1 VAGVRPLKIAL
12 VAGEPSGDALGAKLI
27 EALRQLAG
35 PQVSF
40 VGVGGP
46 RMEAA
51 GLESAFPLSEVAVMG
66 ILPVLARLPRIFA
79 HIAWAAEHV
88 TAARPDGLI
97 LIDSPD
103 FTHRVAR
110 RVRAKL
116 PDLAVIDYVSPTVWA
131 WRPGRARKMKAY
143 VDKVLA
149 LLPFEPDAHR
159 RLGGPDCVY
168 VGHPLIERLS
178 DLRPNAEEAARRDA
192 KPPVVLALP
201 GSRRSEISRLMGDF
215 GAALGALSHSM
226 GPFDIVLPTLPHL
239 HAEVTARAAHWPA
252 APRLLISEADKF
264 AAYRTARAALVASG
278 TATLEVALAGVPL
291 IGAYKV
297 SRLEEPLKHFISVPS
312 ILLPNL
318 ILGERAIPEFLQ
330 HDCAPGPLALA
341 MAALI
346 SDTPERE
353 AQLAALARLDAKM
366 RLAGDEKPSHAAAR
380 EALDTILARKPAQA
394 GNGGAAP

>member
-1 VAGVRPLKIAL
+1 VVGVRRLKIAL
-12 VAGEPSGDALGAKLI
+12 IAGEPSGDALGAKLI
-27 EALRQLAG
+27 QALRELTDDG
-35 PQVSF
+35 VTF

-79 HIAWAAEHV
+79 HIAWAADHV
-88 TAARPDGLI
+88 IRSAPDGLI

-110 RVRAKL
+110 RARAHLPKL
-116 PDLAVIDYVSPTVWA
+116 PVIDYVSPTIWA
-131 WRPGRARKMKAY
+131 WRPGRARKMTAY
-143 VDKVLA
+143 VDKVMA
-149 LLPFEPDAHR
+149 LLPFEPAAHE
-159 RLGGPDCVY
+159 RLGGPKCVY
-168 VGHPLIERLS
+168 VGHPLIERLVE
-178 DLRPNAEEAARRDA
+178 LRPDAEERARRES

-201 GSRRSEISRLMGDF
+201 GSRRSEVARLMGDF

-239 HAEVTARAAHWPA
+239 HAEVTARAANWPA

-297 SRLEEPLKHFISVPS
+297 SRLEEPVKHFISVSS

-318 ILGERAIPEFLQ
+318 ILEQQVIPEFLQ
-330 HDCAPGPLALA
+330 RDCMPGPLALA
-341 MAALI
+341 MAGIL
-346 SDTPERE
+346 TQGPERE

-366 RLAGDEKPSHAAAR
+366 RLPGDEAPSRAAAR
-380 EALDTILARKPAQA
+380 EALATIAERAA
-394 GNGGAAP
+394 GD

>member
-1 VAGVRPLKIAL
+1 MRPLKIAL

-27 EALRQLAG
+27 QALRELG
-35 PQVSF
+35 GDSVTF

-79 HIAWAAEHV
+79 HIAWAADHV
-88 TAARPDGLI
+88 IRSAPDGLI

-110 RVRAKL
+110 RARTHLPKL
-116 PDLAVIDYVSPTVWA
+116 PVIDYVSPTVWA

-149 LLPFEPDAHR
+149 LLPFEPAAHE
-159 RLGGPDCVY
+159 RLGGPKCVY

-178 DLRPNAEEAARRDA
+178 ELRPNVEERVRRGS

-201 GSRRSEISRLMGDF
+201 GSRRSEVARLMPDF

-252 APRLLISEADKF
+252 APRLLISEADKL

-318 ILGERAIPEFLQ
+318 ILEERAIPEFLQ

-341 MAALI
+341 MAGIL
-346 SDTPERE
+346 TEGPERE
-353 AQLAALARLDAKM
+353 AQLQALARLDAKM
-366 RLAGDEKPSHAAAR
+366 RLPGDEAPSHAAAR
-380 EALDTILARKPAQA
+380 EALATIAESVVGR
-394 GNGGAAP
+394 

>member
-1 VAGVRPLKIAL
+1 VVAVRPLKIAL
-12 VAGEPSGDALGAKLI
+12 VAGEPSGDALGGGLI
-27 EALRQLAG
+27 EALRELAG
-35 PQVSF
+35 DRVSF

-88 TAARPDGLI
+88 IKAAPDGLI

-116 PDLAVIDYVSPTVWA
+116 PKLPVIDYVSPTVWA
-131 WRPGRARKMKAY
+131 WRPGRARKMTAY

-149 LLPFEPDAHR
+149 LLPFEPAAHQ
-159 RLGGPDCVY
+159 RLGGPKCVY
-168 VGHPLIERLS
+168 VGHPLIERLQE
-178 DLRPNAEEAARRDA
+178 LRPNAEEQARRER

-201 GSRRSEISRLMGDF
+201 GSRRSEVARLMADF
-215 GAALGALSHSM
+215 GAALGALSHSI

-239 HAEVTARAAHWPA
+239 HAEVTARAANWPA

-278 TATLEVALAGVPL
+278 TATLEIALSGVPL

-297 SRLEEPLKHFISVPS
+297 SRLEEPLKHFISAPS

-318 ILGERAIPEFLQ
+318 ILEERAIPEFLQ

-341 MAALI
+341 MAGLLTD
-346 SDTPERE
+346 SPERA
-353 AQLAALARLDAKM
+353 AQLEALGRLDAKM
-366 RLAGDEKPSHAAAR
+366 RLPGDERPSRAAAR
-380 EALDTILARKPAQA
+380 EALATIEDR
-394 GNGGAAP
+394 GCS

>member
-1 VAGVRPLKIAL
+1 MRPLKIAL

-27 EALRQLAG
+27 QALRELCG
-35 PQVSF
+35 DRVTF

-79 HIAWAAEHV
+79 HIAWAADHV
-88 TAARPDGLI
+88 IRSAPDGLI

-110 RVRAKL
+110 RARAHLPKL
-116 PDLAVIDYVSPTVWA
+116 PVIDYVSPTVWA

-149 LLPFEPDAHR
+149 LLPFEPAAHE
-159 RLGGPDCVY
+159 RLGGPKCVY

-178 DLRPNAEEAARRDA
+178 ELRPNVEERVRRGS

-201 GSRRSEISRLMGDF
+201 GSRRSEVARLMPDF

-252 APRLLISEADKF
+252 APRLLISEADKL

-318 ILGERAIPEFLQ
+318 ILEERAIPEFLQ

-341 MAALI
+341 MAGIL
-346 SDTPERE
+346 TEGPERE
-353 AQLAALARLDAKM
+353 AQLQALARLDAKM
-366 RLAGDEKPSHAAAR
+366 RLPGDEAPSHAAAR
-380 EALDTILARKPAQA
+380 EALATIAEGVVGR
-394 GNGGAAP
+394 

>member
-1 VAGVRPLKIAL
+1 MRPLKIAL

-27 EALRQLAG
+27 HALRDLAG
-35 PQVSF
+35 AEVSF

-46 RMEAA
+46 RMEEA

-66 ILPVLARLPRIFA
+66 IMPVLARLPRILA
-79 HIAWAAEHV
+79 HIAWAADHV
-88 TAARPDGLI
+88 IKAAPDGLI

-116 PDLAVIDYVSPTVWA
+116 PNMPVIDYVSPTVWA
-131 WRPGRARKMKAY
+131 WRPGRARKMRAY

-149 LLPFEPDAHR
+149 LLPFEPAAHK
-159 RLGGPDCVY
+159 RLGGPECVY
-168 VGHPLIERLS
+168 VGHPLIERLAE
-178 DLRPNAEEAARRDA
+178 LRPNAEERARRQS
-192 KPPVVLALP
+192 KPPVVLVLP
-201 GSRRSEISRLMGDF
+201 GSRRSEVARLMPEF

-278 TATLEVALAGVPL
+278 TATLEIALSGVPL

-297 SRLEEPLKHFISVPS
+297 SRLEEPVKHFISVTS

-318 ILGERAIPEFLQ
+318 ILEERAIPEFLQ
-330 HDCAPGPLALA
+330 HDCTPGPLALA
-341 MAALI
+341 MAGLL
-346 SDTPERE
+346 TEGPERE
-353 AQLAALARLDAKM
+353 AQLKALARLDAKM
-366 RLAGDEKPSHAAAR
+366 RLPGDEPPSHAAAR
-380 EALDTILARKPAQA
+380 EALATIAEGVRVA
-394 GNGGAAP
+394 G

>member
-1 VAGVRPLKIAL
+1 MRRLKIAL
-12 VAGEPSGDALGAKLI
+12 IAGEPSGDALGAKLI
-27 EALRQLAG
+27 QALRELTDDG
-35 PQVSF
+35 VTF

-79 HIAWAAEHV
+79 HIAWAADHV
-88 TAARPDGLI
+88 IRSAPDGLI

-110 RVRAKL
+110 RARAHLPKL
-116 PDLAVIDYVSPTVWA
+116 PVIDYVSPTIWA
-131 WRPGRARKMKAY
+131 WRPGRARRMKAY
-143 VDKVLA
+143 IDKVLA
-149 LLPFEPDAHR
+149 LLPFEPAAHE
-159 RLGGPDCVY
+159 RLGGPKCVY
-168 VGHPLIERLS
+168 VGHPLIERLAE
-178 DLRPNAEEAARRDA
+178 LRPDGDERARREA

-201 GSRRSEISRLMGDF
+201 GSRRSEVARLMGDF

-297 SRLEEPLKHFISVPS
+297 SRLEEPVKHFINVSS

-318 ILGERAIPEFLQ
+318 ILEQQVIPEFLQ
-330 HDCAPGPLALA
+330 RDCAPGPLALA
-341 MAALI
+341 MAGIL
-346 SDTPERE
+346 TQGPERE
-353 AQLAALARLDAKM
+353 AQLAALARLGAKM
-366 RLAGDEKPSHAAAR
+366 RLPGDEAPSRAAAR
-380 EALDTILARKPAQA
+380 EALATIAERAA
-394 GNGGAAP
+394 GD

>member
-1 VAGVRPLKIAL
+1 MKPLRIAL

-27 EALRQLAG
+27 QALREIAG
-35 PQVSF
+35 GEIEF
-40 VGVGGP
+40 VGVGGQH
-46 RMEAA
+46 MEAA

-79 HIAWAAEHV
+79 HISWAAEHV
-88 TAARPDGLI
+88 VKAAPDGLI

-110 RVRAKL
+110 KVRARL
-116 PDLAVIDYVSPTVWA
+116 PNLPVIDYVSPTVWA
-131 WRPGRARKMKAY
+131 WRAGRAKKMRAY

-149 LLPFEPDAHR
+149 LLPFEPAAHE
-159 RLGGPDCVY
+159 RLGGPPCVY
-168 VGHPLIERLS
+168 VGHPLIERLAELTPS
-178 DLRPNAEEAARRDA
+178 AEERARRDE

-201 GSRRSEISRLMGDF
+201 GSRRSEVARLMPDF

-226 GPFDIVLPTLPHL
+226 GPFDLVLPTLPHL
-239 HAEVTARAAHWPA
+239 HAQVTALAAHWPA
-252 APRLLISEADKF
+252 APRLLVSEADKL

-278 TATLEVALAGVPL
+278 TATLEVALSGVPL
-291 IGAYKV
+291 IGAYNV

-318 ILGERAIPEFLQ
+318 ILEERAIPEFLQ
-330 HDCAPGPLALA
+330 HDCQPGPLALA
-341 MAALI
+341 MAGLI
-346 SDTPERE
+346 SDTPERA

-366 RLAGDEKPSHAAAR
+366 RLPGDEKPSHAAAR
-380 EALDTILARKPAQA
+380 EALATIDEGVKSSPA
-394 GNGGAAP
+394 

>member
-1 VAGVRPLKIAL
+1 MSLTIAL
-12 VAGEPSGDALGAKLI
+12 IAGEPSGDALGAKLI
-27 EALRQLAG
+27 HALREIAG
-35 PQVSF
+35 EKVSF
-40 VGVGGP
+40 IGVGGP
-46 RMEAA
+46 RMEEA

-88 TAARPDGLI
+88 IKAAPDGLI

-116 PDLAVIDYVSPTVWA
+116 PSMPVIDYVSPTVWA
-131 WRPGRARKMKAY
+131 WRPGRAKRMRAY

-149 LLPFEPDAHR
+149 LLPFEPAAHE
-159 RLGGPDCVY
+159 RLGGPKCVY
-168 VGHPLIERLS
+168 VGHPLIERLGE
-178 DLRPNAEEAARRDA
+178 LRPNAQERARRDS

-201 GSRRSEISRLMGDF
+201 GSRRAEVARLMPDF

-239 HAEVTARAAHWPA
+239 HAQVTALAAHWPA

-278 TATLEVALAGVPL
+278 TATLEVALSGVPL
-291 IGAYKV
+291 IGAYRV

-318 ILGERAIPEFLQ
+318 ILEERAIPEFLQ
-330 HDCAPGPLALA
+330 HDCQPGPLALA
-341 MAALI
+341 MAGLI
-346 SDTPERE
+346 SDTPERD

-366 RLAGDEKPSHAAAR
+366 RLPGNEPPSHAAAR
-380 EALDTILARKPAQA
+380 EALATIEEGVR
-394 GNGGAAP
+394 G

>member
-1 VAGVRPLKIAL
+1 MDALRELKIAL

-27 EALRQLAG
+27 AALRKQAG
-35 PQVSF
+35 GRIQF

-46 RMEAA
+46 RMEAE

-88 TAARPDGLI
+88 VKCAPDGLV

-116 PDLAVIDYVSPTVWA
+116 PDLPVIDYVSPTVWA

-149 LLPFEPDAHR
+149 LLPFEPEAHR
-159 RLGGPDCVY
+159 RLGGPECVY

-178 DLRPNAEEAARRDA
+178 ELRPNAEERARRDA
-192 KPPVVLALP
+192 KPPVVLVLP
-201 GSRRSEISRLMGDF
+201 GSRRSEVTRLMGDF
-215 GAALGALSHSM
+215 GAALGALSHTM

-252 APRLLISEADKF
+252 APRLLISEADKL
-264 AAYRTARAALVASG
+264 AAYRVARAALVASG

-291 IGAYKV
+291 IGAYRV
-297 SRLEEPLKHFISVPS
+297 SRLEEPVKHLIKVSS

-318 ILGERAIPEFLQ
+318 ILEEQAIPEFLQ
-330 HDCAPGPLALA
+330 HECTPGPLALA
-341 MAALI
+341 LAGLI
-346 SDTPERE
+346 SNSPER
-353 AQLAALARLDAKM
+353 ARQLEALARLDAKM
-366 RLAGDEKPSHAAAR
+366 RLPHDEAPSAAAAR
-380 EALDTILARKPAQA
+380 ETLATMMARVRV
-394 GNGGAAP
+394 

>member
-1 VAGVRPLKIAL
+1 MRVAHVRPLKIAL

-27 EALRQLAG
+27 QALRELTDDK
-35 PQVSF
+35 VTF

-66 ILPVLARLPRIFA
+66 FLPVLARLPRIFA
-79 HIAWAAEHV
+79 HITWAAEHV
-88 TAARPDGLI
+88 IRSQPDGLI

-110 RVRAKL
+110 RARAHL
-116 PDLAVIDYVSPTVWA
+116 PNLPVIDYVSPTVWA

-149 LLPFEPDAHR
+149 LLPFEPAAHE
-159 RLGGPDCVY
+159 RLGGPKCVY

-178 DLRPNAEEAARRDA
+178 ELRPNAEEQARRDS

-201 GSRRSEISRLMGDF
+201 GSRRSEVARLMPDF

-297 SRLEEPLKHFISVPS
+297 SRLEEPVKHFISVSS

-318 ILGERAIPEFLQ
+318 ILEERVIPEFLQ
-330 HDCAPGPLALA
+330 RDCAPGPLALA
-341 MAALI
+341 MAGLLT
-346 SDTPERE
+346 DGPERE
-353 AQLAALARLDAKM
+353 AQLQALARLDAKM
-366 RLAGDEKPSHAAAR
+366 RLPGDEAPSRAAAR
-380 EALDTILARKPAQA
+380 EALATIAESAKVEA
-394 GNGGAAP
+394 

>member
-1 VAGVRPLKIAL
+1 MRPLKIAL

-27 EALRQLAG
+27 QALREQCG
-35 PQVSF
+35 DGVTF
-40 VGVGGP
+40 VGVGGL

-79 HIAWAAEHV
+79 HIAWAADHV
-88 TAARPDGLI
+88 IRSAPDGLI

-110 RVRAKL
+110 RARAHL
-116 PDLAVIDYVSPTVWA
+116 PNLPVIDYVSPTVWA

-149 LLPFEPDAHR
+149 LLPFEPAAHE
-159 RLGGPDCVY
+159 RLGGPKCVY
-168 VGHPLIERLS
+168 VGHPLIERLAE
-178 DLRPNAEEAARRDA
+178 LRPNAEELARRDS

-201 GSRRSEISRLMGDF
+201 GSRRSEVARLMPDF

-252 APRLLISEADKF
+252 APRLLISEADKL
-264 AAYRTARAALVASG
+264 AAYRTARGALVASG

-318 ILGERAIPEFLQ
+318 ILEERVIPEFLQ
-330 HDCAPGPLALA
+330 RDCAPGPLALA
-341 MAALI
+341 MAGILTD
-346 SDTPERE
+346 SPERE
-353 AQLAALARLDAKM
+353 AQVQALARLGAKM
-366 RLAGDEKPSHAAAR
+366 RLPGDEAPSHAAAR
-380 EALDTILARKPAQA
+380 EALATIAEGVA
-394 GNGGAAP
+394 GR

>member
-1 VAGVRPLKIAL
+1 MRRLKIAL
-12 VAGEPSGDALGAKLI
+12 IAGEPSGDALGAKLI
-27 EALRQLAG
+27 QALRELTDDG
-35 PQVSF
+35 VTF

-79 HIAWAAEHV
+79 HIAWAADHV
-88 TAARPDGLI
+88 IRSEPDGLI

-110 RVRAKL
+110 RARAYLPKL
-116 PDLAVIDYVSPTVWA
+116 PVIDYVSPTIWA
-131 WRPGRARKMKAY
+131 WRPGRARKMTAY
-143 VDKVLA
+143 VDKVMA
-149 LLPFEPDAHR
+149 LLPFEPAAHE
-159 RLGGPDCVY
+159 RLGGPKCVY
-168 VGHPLIERLS
+168 VGHPLIERLVE
-178 DLRPNAEEAARRDA
+178 LRPDAEERARRES

-201 GSRRSEISRLMGDF
+201 GSRRSEVARLMGDF

-239 HAEVTARAAHWPA
+239 HAEVTARAANWPA

-297 SRLEEPLKHFISVPS
+297 SRLEEPVKHFISVSS

-318 ILGERAIPEFLQ
+318 ILEQQVIPEFLQ
-330 HDCAPGPLALA
+330 RDCMPGPLALA
-341 MAALI
+341 MAGIL
-346 SDTPERE
+346 TQGPERE

-366 RLAGDEKPSHAAAR
+366 RLPGDEAPSRAAAR
-380 EALDTILARKPAQA
+380 EALATIAERAA
-394 GNGGAAP
+394 GD

>member
-1 VAGVRPLKIAL
+1 MSGLKIAL

-27 EALRQLAG
+27 HALRG
-35 PQVSF
+35 CSGDTVSF

-88 TAARPDGLI
+88 IKSAPDGLI

-116 PDLAVIDYVSPTVWA
+116 PDLPVIDYVSPTVWA

-149 LLPFEPDAHR
+149 LLPFEPAAHA
-159 RLGGPDCVY
+159 RLGGPPCVY

-178 DLRPNAEEAARRDA
+178 ELRPNAEELARRET
-192 KPPVVLALP
+192 KPPVVVVLP
-201 GSRRSEISRLMGDF
+201 GSRRSEVARLMPDF

-318 ILGERAIPEFLQ
+318 ILEERAIPEFLQ

-341 MAALI
+341 MAGLLTH
-346 SDTPERE
+346 SPERA
-353 AQLAALARLDAKM
+353 AQLTALSRLDVKM
-366 RLAGDEKPSHAAAR
+366 RLPGDEPPSRAAAR
-380 EALDTILARKPAQA
+380 EALATIVGRAPAA
-394 GNGGAAP
+394 

>member
-1 VAGVRPLKIAL
+1 VGGVRPLKIAI
-12 VAGEPSGDALGAKLI
+12 VAGEPSGDALGGRLI
-27 EALRQLAG
+27 EALRELG
-35 PQVSF
+35 GERVHF

-51 GLESAFPLSEVAVMG
+51 GLESAFPMSEVAVMG
-66 ILPVLARLPRIFA
+66 IVPVLARLPRILA
-79 HIAWAAEHV
+79 HIAWAADHV
-88 TAARPDGLI
+88 VKAEPDGLI

-116 PDLAVIDYVSPTVWA
+116 PKLPVVDYVSPTVWA
-131 WRPGRARKMKAY
+131 WRPGRARKMRAY

-149 LLPFEPDAHR
+149 LLPFEPAAHE
-159 RLGGPDCVY
+159 RLGGPKCVY
-168 VGHPLIERLS
+168 VGHPLIERLA
-178 DLRPNAEEAARRDA
+178 DLRPSAEEAARRDA

-201 GSRRSEISRLMGDF
+201 GSRRSEIARLMGEF
-215 GAALGALSHSM
+215 GEALGALSHSM
-226 GPFDIVLPTLPHL
+226 GPFDLVLPTLPHL
-239 HAEVTARAAHWPA
+239 HAEVTARASRWPA
-252 APRLLISEADKF
+252 APRLLVSEADKF
-264 AAYRTARAALVASG
+264 AAYRSARAALVASG

-291 IGAYKV
+291 VGAYRV
-297 SRLEEPLKHFISVPS
+297 SRLEEPLKHFIQVSS

-346 SDTPERE
+346 SDTPERA
-353 AQLAALARLDAKM
+353 AQLDALARLDAKM
-366 RLAGDEKPSHAAAR
+366 RLPGDERPSRAAAR
-380 EALDTILARKPAQA
+380 EALATIEETMTLRR
-394 GNGGAAP
+394 G

>member
-1 VAGVRPLKIAL
+1 VSALKIAL

-27 EALRQLAG
+27 NALRETANG
-35 PQVSF
+35 KISF

-46 RMEAA
+46 RMEEA

-66 ILPVLARLPRIFA
+66 ILPVLARLPRIFR
-79 HIAWAAEHV
+79 HISWAVEHIID
-88 TAARPDGLI
+88 ARPDGLV

-116 PDLAVIDYVSPTVWA
+116 PDLPVIDYVSPTVWA
-131 WRPGRARKMKAY
+131 WRPGRAKRMRAY

-149 LLPFEPDAHR
+149 LLPFEPAAHA
-159 RLGGPDCVY
+159 RLGGPPCVY
-168 VGHPLIERLS
+168 VGHPLIERLAE
-178 DLRPNAEEAARRDA
+178 LRPDAEERARRNS
-192 KPPVVLALP
+192 KPPVVLVLP
-201 GSRRSEISRLMGDF
+201 GSRRAEVSRLMPDF
-215 GAALGALSHSM
+215 GAALGALAHTL

-239 HAEVTARAAHWPA
+239 HAEVTARAARWPA
-252 APRLLISEADKF
+252 APRLLISEADKL

-278 TATLEVALAGVPL
+278 TATLEVSLAGVPL

-318 ILGERAIPEFLQ
+318 ILEERAIPEFLQ
-330 HDCAPGPLALA
+330 HDCTPGPLALA
-341 MAALI
+341 MAGI
-346 SDTPERE
+346 ITDGPERT
-353 AQLAALARLDAKM
+353 AQLEALARLDAKM
-366 RLAGDEKPSHAAAR
+366 RLPGNERPSRAAAR
-380 EALDTILARKPAQA
+380 ETLATIRERAAAQ
-394 GNGGAAP
+394 

>member
-1 VAGVRPLKIAL
+1 MRPLKIAL

-27 EALRQLAG
+27 DALREQCDG
-35 PQVSF
+35 GVTF

-79 HIAWAAEHV
+79 HIGWAAEHV
-88 TAARPDGLI
+88 ASAEPDGLI

-110 RVRAKL
+110 RVRKRL
-116 PDLAVIDYVSPTVWA
+116 PNLPVIDYVSPTVWA
-131 WRPGRARKMKAY
+131 WRPGRARKMTAY

-149 LLPFEPDAHR
+149 LLPFEPAAHE
-159 RLGGPDCVY
+159 RLGGPECVY
-168 VGHPLIERLS
+168 VGHPLIERLAE
-178 DLRPNAEEAARRDA
+178 LRPNAEECARRDA
-192 KPPVVLALP
+192 RPPVVLALP
-201 GSRRSEISRLMGDF
+201 GSRRSEIARLMHDF

-252 APRLLISEADKF
+252 APRLLINEDDKL

-291 IGAYKV
+291 VGAYKV
-297 SRLEEPLKHFISVPS
+297 SRLEEPVKHFISVSS

-318 ILGERAIPEFLQ
+318 ILEEPAIPEFLQ
-330 HDCAPGPLALA
+330 RDCAPGPLALA
-341 MAALI
+341 MAGLLT
-346 SDTPERE
+346 DGPERK
-353 AQLAALARLDAKM
+353 AQLRELARLDAKM
-366 RLAGDEKPSHAAAR
+366 RLPGDERPSHAAAR
-380 EALDTILARKPAQA
+380 EALATIEAGARAKT
-394 GNGGAAP
+394 

>member
-1 VAGVRPLKIAL
+1 MSGLKIAL
-12 VAGEPSGDALGAKLI
+12 VAGEPSGDALGAKLMAAFRAI
-27 EALRQLAG
+27 AG
-35 PQVSF
+35 ESVAF

-66 ILPVLARLPRIFA
+66 ILPVLARLPRIFR
-79 HIAWAAEHV
+79 HITLAAEHV
-88 TAARPDGLI
+88 IETKPDGLV

-110 RVRAKL
+110 RVRARL
-116 PDLAVIDYVSPTVWA
+116 PDLPVIDYVSPTVWA
-131 WRPGRARKMKAY
+131 WRPGRAKRMRAY

-149 LLPFEPDAHR
+149 LLPFEPAAHE
-159 RLGGPDCVY
+159 RLGGPECVY
-168 VGHPLIERLS
+168 VGHPLIERL
-178 DLRPNAEEAARRDA
+178 DELRPNAEERARRDA
-192 KPPVVLALP
+192 KPPIVLALP
-201 GSRRSEISRLMGDF
+201 GSRRSEISRLMPEF
-215 GAALGALSHSM
+215 GAALGALSQTI

-239 HAEVTARAAHWPA
+239 HAEVTARAAHWPT
-252 APRLLISEADKF
+252 APRLLVHEADKL

-318 ILGERAIPEFLQ
+318 ILEERAIPEFLQ
-330 HDCAPGPLALA
+330 HDCTPGPLSIA
-341 MAALI
+341 MAGILT
-346 SDTPERE
+346 DGPERA
-353 AQLAALARLDAKM
+353 AQLEALARLDAKM
-366 RLAGDEKPSHAAAR
+366 RLSNDERPSHAAAR
-380 EALDTILARKPAQA
+380 ETLATIAR
-394 GNGGAAP
+394 GR

>member
-1 VAGVRPLKIAL
+1 MSGLRIAL

-27 EALRQLAG
+27 HALRG
-35 PQVSF
+35 CSGDTVNF

-51 GLESAFPLSEVAVMG
+51 GLASAFPLSEVAVMG

-88 TAARPDGLI
+88 IKSAPDGLI

-116 PDLAVIDYVSPTVWA
+116 PDLPVIDYVSPTVWA

-149 LLPFEPDAHR
+149 LLPFEPAAHA
-159 RLGGPDCVY
+159 RLGGPPCVY
-168 VGHPLIERLS
+168 VGHPLIERLAE
-178 DLRPNAEEAARRDA
+178 LRPNAEERARRET
-192 KPPVVLALP
+192 KPPVVLVMP
-201 GSRRSEISRLMGDF
+201 GSRRSEVARLMPDF

-318 ILGERAIPEFLQ
+318 ILEERAIPEFLQ

-341 MAALI
+341 MAGLLTE
-346 SDTPERE
+346 SPERE
-353 AQLAALARLDAKM
+353 AQLEALSRLDAKM
-366 RLAGDEKPSHAAAR
+366 RLPGDEPPSRAAAR
-380 EALDTILARKPAQA
+380 EALATISA
-394 GNGGAAP
+394 GVGGA

>member
-1 VAGVRPLKIAL
+1 VVGVRRLKIAL
-12 VAGEPSGDALGAKLI
+12 IAGEPSGDALGAKLI
-27 EALRQLAG
+27 QALRELTDDG
-35 PQVSF
+35 VTF

-79 HIAWAAEHV
+79 HIAWAADHV
-88 TAARPDGLI
+88 IRSAPDGLI

-110 RVRAKL
+110 RARAYLPKL
-116 PDLAVIDYVSPTVWA
+116 PVIDYVSPTIWA
-131 WRPGRARKMKAY
+131 WRPGRARKMTAY
-143 VDKVLA
+143 VDKVMA
-149 LLPFEPDAHR
+149 LLPFEPAAHE
-159 RLGGPDCVY
+159 RLGGPKCVY
-168 VGHPLIERLS
+168 VGHPLIERLVE
-178 DLRPNAEEAARRDA
+178 LRPDAEERARRES

-201 GSRRSEISRLMGDF
+201 GSRRSEVARLMGDF

-239 HAEVTARAAHWPA
+239 HAEVTARAANWPA

-297 SRLEEPLKHFISVPS
+297 SRLEEPVKHFISVSS

-318 ILGERAIPEFLQ
+318 ILEQQVIPEFLQ
-330 HDCAPGPLALA
+330 RDCMPGPLALA
-341 MAALI
+341 MAGIL
-346 SDTPERE
+346 TQGPERE

-366 RLAGDEKPSHAAAR
+366 RLPGDEAPSRAAAR
-380 EALDTILARKPAQA
+380 EALATIAERAA
-394 GNGGAAP
+394 GD

>member
-1 VAGVRPLKIAL
+1 MRRLKIAL
-12 VAGEPSGDALGAKLI
+12 IAGEPSGDALGAKLI
-27 EALRQLAG
+27 QALRELTDDG
-35 PQVSF
+35 VTF

-79 HIAWAAEHV
+79 HIAWAADHV
-88 TAARPDGLI
+88 IRSAPDGLI

-110 RVRAKL
+110 RARAHLPKL
-116 PDLAVIDYVSPTVWA
+116 PVIDYVSPTIWA
-131 WRPGRARKMKAY
+131 WRPGRARKMTAY
-143 VDKVLA
+143 VDKVMA
-149 LLPFEPDAHR
+149 LLPFEPAAHE
-159 RLGGPDCVY
+159 RLGGPKCVY
-168 VGHPLIERLS
+168 VGHPLIERLVE
-178 DLRPNAEEAARRDA
+178 LRPDAEERARRES

-201 GSRRSEISRLMGDF
+201 GSRRSEVARLMGDF

-239 HAEVTARAAHWPA
+239 HAEVTARAANWPA

-297 SRLEEPLKHFISVPS
+297 SRLEEPVKHFISVSS

-318 ILGERAIPEFLQ
+318 ILEQQVIPEFLQ
-330 HDCAPGPLALA
+330 RDCMPGPLALA
-341 MAALI
+341 MAGIL
-346 SDTPERE
+346 TQGPERE

-366 RLAGDEKPSHAAAR
+366 RLPGDEAPSRAAAR
-380 EALDTILARKPAQA
+380 EALATIAERAA
-394 GNGGAAP
+394 GD

>member
-1 VAGVRPLKIAL
+1 MVAVRPLKIAL

-27 EALRQLAG
+27 EALRELTG
-35 PQVSF
+35 GNVTF

-46 RMEAA
+46 RMEAV

-88 TAARPDGLI
+88 VKAEPDGLI

-110 RVRAKL
+110 RVRARL
-116 PDLAVIDYVSPTVWA
+116 PDMPVIDYVSPTVWA

-149 LLPFEPDAHR
+149 LLPFEPAAHQ
-159 RLGGPDCVY
+159 RLGGPKCVY
-168 VGHPLIERLS
+168 VGHPLIERLAE
-178 DLRPNAEEAARRDA
+178 LRPNAEERARRES

-201 GSRRSEISRLMGDF
+201 GSRRSEVSRLMPEF
-215 GAALGALSHSM
+215 GAALGALSHTM

-239 HAEVTARAAHWPA
+239 HAEVTARVAHWPA

-278 TATLEVALAGVPL
+278 TATLEIALAGVPL

-297 SRLEEPLKHFISVPS
+297 SRLEEPVKHFISVTS

-318 ILGERAIPEFLQ
+318 ILEERAIPEFLQ

-341 MAALI
+341 MAGIL
-346 SDTPERE
+346 TNGPERA
-353 AQLAALARLDAKM
+353 AQLMALARLDAKM
-366 RLAGDEKPSHAAAR
+366 RLPGDERPSRAAAR
-380 EALDTILARKPAQA
+380 EALATIEEGVSRLT
-394 GNGGAAP
+394 

>member
-1 VAGVRPLKIAL
+1 MVDVRPLKIAL

-27 EALRQLAG
+27 QALRELCG
-35 PQVSF
+35 DSVTF

-79 HIAWAAEHV
+79 HIAWAADHV
-88 TAARPDGLI
+88 IRSAPDGLI

-110 RVRAKL
+110 RARAHLPKL
-116 PDLAVIDYVSPTVWA
+116 PVIDYVSPTVWA

-149 LLPFEPDAHR
+149 LLPFEPAAHE
-159 RLGGPDCVY
+159 RLGGPKCVY

-178 DLRPNAEEAARRDA
+178 ELRPNAEERARRDS

-201 GSRRSEISRLMGDF
+201 GSRRSEVARLMPDF

-252 APRLLISEADKF
+252 APRLLISEADKL

-318 ILGERAIPEFLQ
+318 ILEERAIPEFLQ

-341 MAALI
+341 MAGIL
-346 SDTPERE
+346 TEGPERE
-353 AQLAALARLDAKM
+353 AQLQALARLDAKM
-366 RLAGDEKPSHAAAR
+366 RLPGDEAPSHAAAR
-380 EALDTILARKPAQA
+380 EALATIAEGVVGR
-394 GNGGAAP
+394 